1 MPNNKVLVA
10 GATGLVGRAAIEEFS
25 ARGWEVVGVSR
36 RIPDDLDA
44 RAELISVDLTDRA
57 ACDRVFG
64 TMADVTHL
72 VFAALYEKPGL
83 FAGWRERDQ
92 METNLAM
99 LANLFEPLQQA
110 ASRLR
115 HVSILQ
121 GTKAYGAHFKP
132 IEIPARESRPRDAHE
147 NFYWL
152 QEDFL
157 RERQPGTDW
166 AWTVVR
172 PQIVFGHAV
181 GAPMNPIAAIGVY
194 AAIRRELGLPLA
206 YPGGPACVMEAAD
219 ARIVAKMLAWAAEEP
234 AARNQ
239 IFNVTNGDVFT
250 WPGIWPAIARSFGMD
265 EGRPETLFLAEEMP
279 RYEAAWQDLVKRH
292 GLRPYTMRELVGDS
306 FHYVDGISG
315 TGRERPP
322 PPAIVSTIKAR
333 QMGFAACVDTED
345 MFAHWF
351 DRLRALNILP
361 PPWE

>member
-1 MPNNKVLVA
+1 MAKNKVLVA

-25 ARGWEVVGVSR
+25 ARGWEVAGVSR
-36 RIPDDLDA
+36 RVPDDLDA
-44 RAELISVDLTDRA
+44 KAELISVDLTDRA
-57 ACDRVFG
+57 ACEAVFG
-64 TMADVTHL
+64 AMDDVTHL

-99 LANLFEPLQQA
+99 LANLFEPLERA
-110 ASRLR
+110 ATGLR

-132 IEIPARESRPRDAHE
+132 IEVPARESRPRDAHE

-157 RERQPGTDW
+157 RDRQSGKPWT
-166 AWTVVR
+166 WTVVR

-194 AAIRRELGLPLA
+194 AAIRRELGLPLS

-219 ARIVAKMLAWAAEEP
+219 ARIVAKMLAWAATEP
-234 AARNQ
+234 AAGNE

-250 WPGIWPAIARSFGMD
+250 WPGVWPAIARCFGMD
-265 EGRPETLFLAEEMP
+265 EGRPEPMLMAEEIP
-279 RYEAAWQDLVKRH
+279 RYEAVWQELVTRH
-292 GLRPYTMRELVGDS
+292 GLRRYTIRELVGDS
-306 FHYVDGISG
+306 FHYVDGIG
-315 TGRERPP
+315 ATGRERAP

-333 QMGFAACVDTED
+333 RLGFHDCIDTED

-351 DRLRALNILP
+351 DRLRALKILP
-361 PPWE
+361 PL